1 MSVSDLSTSTQ
12 NYLKAVWGLSE
23 WSDAPVTP
31 TAIAEKTGLRLS
43 SVSDAI
49 RKLSAQGLVD
59 HAPYGSVELTATGRA
74 YALAM
79 VRRHRLIESF
89 LVSVLGYR
97 WDQVHDEAEN
107 LEHAVS
113 DFMVERVDAFLEFP
127 SRDPHGDPIPSAA
140 GTVVFPDAVQ
150 MTTVDTPAHVV
161 VERISDN
168 DPTLLQFFQEQG
180 IVLDTR
186 VSVTAGPPFSDALDV
201 QVEGQSTSV
210 SLGRSATDALFVS
223 IPSA

>member
-1 MSVSDLSTSTQ
+1 
-12 NYLKAVWGLSE
+12 
-23 WSDAPVTP
+23 
-31 TAIAEKTGLRLS
+31 
-43 SVSDAI
+43 
-49 RKLSAQGLVD
+49 
-59 HAPYGSVELTATGRA
+59 
-74 YALAM
+74 M